1 MVIVI
6 IIMDVAVM
14 NVFSGRF
21 GAKIDAVYTVQNR
34 KDALG
39 VVARSSTPVTIIVDE
54 SYTSAWQS
62 NTISQNWDILVYG
75 EAGSVLEDPKCV
87 GGTIE
92 FNGRKLRIEA
102 HAIAPNQR
110 SGQTAHIELGCSRL

>member
-92 FNGRKLRIEA
+92 YDGRKLRIEA
-102 HAIAPNQR
+102 YALAPNQR
-110 SGQTAHIELGCSRL
+110 KGGVAHIELGCSRL

>member
-6 IIMDVAVM
+6 IIMGVAVM

-34 KDALG
+34 KGGLG
-39 VVARSSTPVTIIVDE
+39 VVAGSSTPVTIIVDE

-62 NTISQNWDILVYG
+62 NTISQNWDIMVYG
-75 EAGSVLEDPKCV
+75 QAGSVLEDPKCV

-102 HAIAPNQR
+102 YALSRNQR
-110 SGQTAHIELGCSRL
+110 SGQTAHIELGCSQL